1 MFRVLMEQT
10 LDVIDALKCK
20 GSLKQ
25 LFFSMFENNFSSKIR
40 NLKQKYIVVV

>member
-10 LDVIDALKCK
+10 LDMIDALKCR
-20 GSLKQ
+20 GPLKQ
-25 LFFSMFENNFSSKIR
+25 LSMFENNFSSKIR